1 MPTPSSTSANT
12 VCLSS
17 YMKCLKPLFTKI
29 RDKETQH
36 LEFVKYANR
45 LMSVIC
51 EEGFAYSRA
60 LSSNQGV
67 SIPSSSSVVCADSD
81 ESTVIIQTSAGECM
95 VKTPRGGTYYLPAAA
110 AAASAAIA
118 SVTTPTNSVFLGRFS
133 DQVQLCFSIV
143 LEPVFFWSYDIQK
156 DPRSTISILWGDRT
170 N

>member
-1 MPTPSSTSANT
+1 MSANT

-29 RDKETQH
+29 RDKETEH

-60 LSSNQGV
+60 LSSNQGA

-118 SVTTPTNSVFLGRFS
+118 SVTTPTNSVFLGKFS
-133 DQVQLCFSIV
+133 DQAQHCFSIV
-143 LEPVFFWSYDIQK
+143 FELFVLKLRHS
-156 DPRSTISILWGDRT
+156 
-170 N
+170 

>member
-1 MPTPSSTSANT
+1 MPTPVSMSSNT

-29 RDKETQH
+29 RDKETEH

-60 LSSNQGV
+60 LSSNQGASTTSLSNV
-67 SIPSSSSVVCADSD
+67 IFADSD

-95 VKTPRGGTYYLPAAA
+95 IKTPRGGTYHSPAAA
-110 AAASAAIA
+110 VAASAAVA
-118 SVTTPTNSVFLGRFS
+118 TVTTPTNSVFIGRFS
-133 DQVQLCFSIV
+133 DQVQLSSS
-143 LEPVFFWSYDIQK
+143 PVFK
-156 DPRSTISILWGDRT
+156 TIIP
-170 N
+170 